1 MTSKITRPFP
11 VPATVVMRS
20 TLFALAGMNATLHTY
35 NEESGVIVASVS
47 KWLGVQKQEV
57 VARVRGFDD
66 TAQLELE
73 VPDQAKAQELLSSI
87 AGYVSD
93 GAKIEAAAT
102 IQWVDLERQ
111 RASKAKRQ
119 DMLDRVKRFLPG
131 TKKAPTAE
139 PEIVEAE
146 VVAEDGG
153 SERTAGAESTALTVS
168 IPDNPQVL
176 VKDPQN
182 QMIDLKVDPEIF
194 KDRSTYLMTCQHCA
208 ATNLRGSSFCAACG
222 KPLTL
227 EAIQPELK
235 GGVDQAAKNG
245 LTFATIGLV
254 LNLIPALV
262 FFVSTLFVSVEG
274 EPNWFELLNTAV
286 TSSHLVGALLLG
298 VIPALVMGWLAI
310 QVSQKASWYLNLT
323 ATFGQ
328 GGRTK
333 IIVATALGW
342 LNIYLGLAWLIF
354 IFVLWF

>member
-11 VPATVVMRS
+11 VPATVVIRS

-73 VPDQAKAQELLSSI
+73 VPDQAKAQELLSLI
-87 AGYVSD
+87 ARYVSD

-119 DMLDRVKRFLPG
+119 DMLDRAKRFLPG
-131 TKKAPTAE
+131 VKKGPTAD

-153 SERTAGAESTALTVS
+153 SEPTAGAESTALTVS

-176 VKDPQN
+176 VKDPQS

-208 ATNLRGSSFCAACG
+208 ATNLRGSFFCAACG

-227 EAIQPELK
+227 EAIQPDLK
-235 GGVDQAAKNG
+235 GGVDQAAKKG
-245 LTFATIGLV
+245 LTI
-254 LNLIPALV
+254 NLLSDPDHDAL
-262 FFVSTLFVSVEG
+262 TLY
-274 EPNWFELLNTAV
+274 
-286 TSSHLVGALLLG
+286 GAWGKKKMYGKEYEG
-298 VIPALVMGWLAI
+298 VIRSTVLIDPNGVVRQTWPKVKTKGHAA
-310 QVSQKASWYLNLT
+310 QVLETLKEQ
-323 ATFGQ
+323 
-328 GGRTK
+328 
-333 IIVATALGW
+333 LG
-342 LNIYLGLAWLIF
+342 
-354 IFVLWF
+354 